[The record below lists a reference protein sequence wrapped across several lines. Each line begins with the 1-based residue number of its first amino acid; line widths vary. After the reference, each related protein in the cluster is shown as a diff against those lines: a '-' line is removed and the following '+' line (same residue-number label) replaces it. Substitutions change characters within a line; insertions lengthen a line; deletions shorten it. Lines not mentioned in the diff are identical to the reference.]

1 MSYIKFESSRVK
13 EAERREKR
21 RAREAI
27 LKKAEA
33 DYIRKKEK
41 DERARL
47 RGDDKWILPSL
58 EARIKAETNKEKK
71 KKHKKK
77 KKKSK
82 RKKSSS
88 SFSDTANESEEEDEW
103 VEKVIGTSEPVADKT
118 CETVTAGKS
127 HLGPSQVENGPKS
140 VVSQEK
146 QEKSQVSSVRDEWM
160 TLPGLFPCLSR
171 EQLREQSRHSHKT
184 EEQQQ
189 KDRCILDRL
198 GQSDRELNPYWR
210 DGGTGLPPERKDAEQ
225 VSKEAR
231 TLPVK
236 SAGHQGVDWLHQ
248 TLEHSKEQ
256 TAKEG
261 RSVGE
266 IAMEQKGTLEKL
278 NRMLG
283 EAEKRSR
290 APGSGKEYERNEQG
304 NGRSGW
310 RKDRCDTERTRSIVD
325 GLNAKSSDD
334 QKHSHRNKHGRS
346 HTAYR
351 SFQRPRTDEDFQ
363 HRQHDKQDGHS
374 LGRSLYSEKSET
386 FQKPK
391 DEVDVSGRE
400 SPLRQDVSRQEVDG
414 VSTLSSCRSPVVSEN
429 WRRKVSDNVVS
440 SSNLKSSTCKE
451 TNACMKTLSSSSESE
466 DEGKKT
472 SEVPLVLTDKEMNDL
487 GAKLIKAE
495 ILGNE
500 TLAKELKK
508 KLDAARTALAT
519 KHREM
524 KNTVAAAEEEEETV
538 ILTRTDSR
546 GFVRPIQQFDQ
557 HVKPVG
563 GRRRKQKMETHA
575 EGKRVRYYADDDKY
589 SLRDL
594 FEREKLSTVEDE
606 NVMFSKLAAKGAG
619 PNDHKYD
626 MDDLFE
632 EQAQL
637 KVCDGKVKSR
647 ERGQAIREHKMI
659 ENCCW
664 CFESKKMLKHLVV
677 AIGSKVYLCVPPY
690 QSLTVGH
697 CLVVPMYHTP
707 CATQLDEDVWSE
719 IQTFRKTLT
728 SMFREQLNL
737 DVVFFETAMYLQKFP
752 HMMMECVTLPQETGH
767 LAPIYFKKAILE
779 CETEWTTNKKLVD
792 LSGKDVRRAVPK
804 GLPYF
809 AVDFGLDSGFA
820 HVIEDEKMF
829 PKNFAQEIIGGMLDL
844 DHSLWRKQRRE
855 EFDSQ
860 RKKALQFAEWW
871 KMYDFTI
878 RKEKDSLASEH
889 IEA

>member
-266 IAMEQKGTLEKL
+266 IAMEQKG
-278 NRMLG
+278 
-283 EAEKRSR
+283 
-290 APGSGKEYERNEQG
+290 
-304 NGRSGW
+304 
-310 RKDRCDTERTRSIVD
+310 
-325 GLNAKSSDD
+325 
-334 QKHSHRNKHGRS
+334 
-346 HTAYR
+346 
-351 SFQRPRTDEDFQ
+351 
-363 HRQHDKQDGHS
+363 
-374 LGRSLYSEKSET
+374 
-386 FQKPK
+386 
-391 DEVDVSGRE
+391 
-400 SPLRQDVSRQEVDG
+400 
-414 VSTLSSCRSPVVSEN
+414 
-429 WRRKVSDNVVS
+429 
-440 SSNLKSSTCKE
+440 
-451 TNACMKTLSSSSESE
+451 
-466 DEGKKT
+466 
-472 SEVPLVLTDKEMNDL
+472 
-487 GAKLIKAE
+487 
-495 ILGNE
+495 